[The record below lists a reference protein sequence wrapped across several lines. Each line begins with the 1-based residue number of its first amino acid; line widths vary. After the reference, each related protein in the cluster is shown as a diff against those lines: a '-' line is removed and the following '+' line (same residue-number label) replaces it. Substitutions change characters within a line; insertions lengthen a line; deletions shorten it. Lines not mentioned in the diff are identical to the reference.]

1 LGLRECS
8 VCGRS
13 ADAAPERLLVRAR
26 VERWR
31 IWPEHQRQNDIDDDR
46 RREEE
51 DETEHGDEPYHDW
64 LDADVVGD
72 AGANTGKDAAISVA
86 PQAMTR
92 AAVGPDHLSFSC
104 PHAPARRVG
113 VQHLL
118 ERFDPPFHPPRALP
132 QLAQRLLV
140 VTRQATRLPPLR
152 DVVTEY
158 PDERVGG
165 NEVHHVDV
173 RVIAATNVDL
183 PALADIGR
191 FRSNLLDRLAFDVVT
206 VPSLRE
212 RASISGAA

>member
-1 LGLRECS
+1 M
-8 VCGRS
+8 S
-13 ADAAPERLLVRAR
+13 AGAVPT
-26 VERWR
+26 
-31 IWPEHQRQNDIDDDR
+31 PRQNASSS
-46 RREEE
+46 
-51 DETEHGDEPYHDW
+51 EHGDEPYHDW

-118 ERFDPPFHPPRALP
+118 ERFDPPLHPPRALP

-158 PDERVGG
+158 PDGRVGG

-183 PALADIGR
+183 PALAEIGR
-191 FRSNLLDRLAFDVVT
+191 FRSDLLDRLAFDVVT
-206 VPSLRE
+206 VPPLRE